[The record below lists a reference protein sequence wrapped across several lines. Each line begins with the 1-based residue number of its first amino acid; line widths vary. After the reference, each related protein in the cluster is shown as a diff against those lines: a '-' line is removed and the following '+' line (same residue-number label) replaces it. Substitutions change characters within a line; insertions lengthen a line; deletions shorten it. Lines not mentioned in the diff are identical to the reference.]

1 MQATT
6 LPFITRK
13 KILLTLL
20 FPAIGLAPG
29 ETTAQVN
36 PVDSIREALRV
47 GGSFAIGLDGRNSFI
62 AGTPARVLGFR
73 VGMDC
78 GTVRLYT
85 GLYSLGKPVPG
96 QGYTLPGDTVSSQLN
111 FSYWGQTVDWR
122 LYKDERW
129 ELALPVQTGIGVAYR
144 ERFRNGISEQR
155 KRPFFMPFEM
165 QFTAIYKLT
174 RYIGLSAG
182 LGFRVSTL
190 RGSSF
195 NGAVYTYGISLFG
208 GTLYRD
214 LKKKGWKL
222 P

>member
-1 MQATT
+1 MQV
-6 LPFITRK
+6 LPFPIHTRNK
-13 KILLTLL
+13 MLLTLL
-20 FPAIGLAPG
+20 AAGLAMG
-29 ETTAQVN
+29 KTAAQVN
-36 PVDSIREALRV
+36 PIDSIRTALQN

-85 GLYSLGKPVPG
+85 GIYSLGKSVPG
-96 QGYTLPGDTVSSQLN
+96 QGYTLPGDTVTSKLN

-122 LYKDERW
+122 LYEDDRW
-129 ELALPVQTGIGVAYR
+129 ELALPVQAGIGIAYR
-144 ERFRNGISEQR
+144 ERFRNGVSEQR
-155 KRPFFMPFEM
+155 KRPFFIPLEM

-182 LGFRVSTL
+182 LGFRISTL
-190 RGSSF
+190 KGSSF
-195 NGAVYTYGISLFG
+195 NGPVYTYGISFFG

-214 LKKKGWKL
+214 MKKKGWNL

>member
-1 MQATT
+1 MLAV
-6 LPFITRK
+6 LFPLRIRK
-13 KILLTLL
+13 NTLL
-20 FPAIGLAPG
+20 AWLAGGLLLG
-29 ETTAQVN
+29 ETVAQVN
-36 PVDSIREALRV
+36 PIDSIRTALQN

-62 AGTPARVLGFR
+62 AGSPARVMGFR

-96 QGYTLPGDTVSSQLN
+96 QGYTLPGDTLTSRLN

-122 LYKDERW
+122 IYEDDRW
-129 ELALPVQTGIGVAYR
+129 ELAFPVQAGIGIAYR
-144 ERFRNGISEQR
+144 ERFRNGVSEQR
-155 KRPFFMPFEM
+155 KRPLFIPVEM

-182 LGFRVSTL
+182 LGFRISTL
-190 RGSSF
+190 KGSSF
-195 NGAVYTYGISLFG
+195 NGPVYTYGISFFG

-214 LKKKGWKL
+214 LKKKGWNL

>member
-1 MQATT
+1 MLAV
-6 LPFITRK
+6 LFPFRIRK
-13 KILLTLL
+13 NTLL
-20 FPAIGLAPG
+20 AWLAGGLFIG
-29 ETTAQVN
+29 ETAAQVN
-36 PVDSIREALRV
+36 PIDSIRTALKR

-62 AGTPARVLGFR
+62 AGSPARVLGFR

-96 QGYTLPGDTVSSQLN
+96 QGYTLPGDTVSSKLN
-111 FSYWGQTVDWR
+111 FSSGGQTVDWR
-122 LYKDERW
+122 LYEDERW
-129 ELALPVQTGIGVAYR
+129 ELALPVQAGIGIAYR

-155 KRPFFMPFEM
+155 KRPLFIPVEV

-174 RYIGLSAG
+174 RYFGLSAG
-182 LGFRVSTL
+182 LGFRVSSL
-190 RGSSF
+190 KGSSF
-195 NGAVYTYGISLFG
+195 NGPVYYYGISFFG

-214 LKKKGWKL
+214 LKNKGWNL

>member
-1 MQATT
+1 MQAA
-6 LPFITRK
+6 LFPFPFHK
-13 KILLTLL
+13 KILLSLL
-20 FPAIGLAPG
+20 AGGLFIG

-36 PVDSIREALRV
+36 PIDSIRTALIR

-62 AGTPARVLGFR
+62 AGSPARVMGFR

-96 QGYTLPGDTVSSQLN
+96 QGYTLPGDTVSSKLN

-122 LYKDERW
+122 LYEDERW
-129 ELALPVQTGIGVAYR
+129 ELALPVQAGIGIAYR

-155 KRPFFMPFEM
+155 KRPFFIPVEV

-174 RYIGLSAG
+174 RYFGLSAG
-182 LGFRVSTL
+182 LGFRVSSL
-190 RGSSF
+190 KGSSF
-195 NGAVYTYGISLFG
+195 NGPVYYYGISFFG

-214 LKKKGWKL
+214 LKNKGWNL

>member
-1 MQATT
+1 MLAV
-6 LPFITRK
+6 LFPFRIRK
-13 KILLTLL
+13 NTLL
-20 FPAIGLAPG
+20 AWLAGGLLLG
-29 ETTAQVN
+29 ETVAQVN
-36 PVDSIREALRV
+36 PIDSIRTALQN

-62 AGTPARVLGFR
+62 AGSPARVMGFR

-96 QGYTLPGDTVSSQLN
+96 QGYTLPGDTLTSRLN

-122 LYKDERW
+122 IYEDDRW
-129 ELALPVQTGIGVAYR
+129 ELAFPVQAGIGIAYR
-144 ERFRNGISEQR
+144 ERFRNGVSEQR
-155 KRPFFMPFEM
+155 KRPLFIPVEM

-182 LGFRVSTL
+182 LGFRISTL
-190 RGSSF
+190 KGSSF
-195 NGAVYTYGISLFG
+195 NGPVYTYGISFFG

-214 LKKKGWKL
+214 LKKKGWNL

>member
-1 MQATT
+1 MQAV
-6 LPFITRK
+6 PFRFRIRK
-13 KILLTLL
+13 NTLL
-20 FPAIGLAPG
+20 AWLAGGLLSG
-29 ETTAQVN
+29 ETAAQVN
-36 PVDSIREALRV
+36 PIDSLRMALQN

-62 AGTPARVLGFR
+62 AGVPARVMGFR

-78 GTVRLYT
+78 GIVRLYT

-96 QGYTLPGDTVSSQLN
+96 QGYTLPGDTVTSRLN

-122 LYKDERW
+122 LYEDDRW
-129 ELALPVQTGIGVAYR
+129 ELALPVQAGIGIAYR

-155 KRPFFMPFEM
+155 KRPFFIPVEM

-190 RGSSF
+190 KGSSF
-195 NGAVYTYGISLFG
+195 NGPVYTYGISFFG

-214 LKKKGWKL
+214 LKKKGWNL

>member
-1 MQATT
+1 MQAA
-6 LPFITRK
+6 LFPFPFHK
-13 KILLTLL
+13 KILLSLL
-20 FPAIGLAPG
+20 AGGLFIG

-36 PVDSIREALRV
+36 PIDSIRTALIR

-62 AGTPARVLGFR
+62 AGSPARVMGFR

-96 QGYTLPGDTVSSQLN
+96 QGYTLPGDTLTSRLN

-122 LYKDERW
+122 IYEDDRW
-129 ELALPVQTGIGVAYR
+129 ELAFPVQAGIGIAYR
-144 ERFRNGISEQR
+144 ERFRNGVSEQR
-155 KRPFFMPFEM
+155 KRPLFIPVEM

-182 LGFRVSTL
+182 LGFRISTL
-190 RGSSF
+190 KGSSF
-195 NGAVYTYGISLFG
+195 NGPVYTYGISFFG

-214 LKKKGWKL
+214 LKKKGWNL

>member
-1 MQATT
+1 MLAV
-6 LPFITRK
+6 LFPFLIRK
-13 KILLTLL
+13 NTLL
-20 FPAIGLAPG
+20 AWLAGGLLLG
-29 ETTAQVN
+29 ETVAQVN
-36 PVDSIREALRV
+36 PIDSIRTALQN

-62 AGTPARVLGFR
+62 AGSPARVMGFR

-96 QGYTLPGDTVSSQLN
+96 QGYTLPGDTLTSRLN

-122 LYKDERW
+122 IYEDDRW
-129 ELALPVQTGIGVAYR
+129 ELAFPVQAGIGIAYR
-144 ERFRNGISEQR
+144 ERFRNGVSEQR
-155 KRPFFMPFEM
+155 KRPLFIPVEM

-182 LGFRVSTL
+182 LGFRISTL
-190 RGSSF
+190 KGSSF
-195 NGAVYTYGISLFG
+195 NGPVYTYGISFFG

-214 LKKKGWKL
+214 LKKKGWNL

>member
-1 MQATT
+1 MLAV
-6 LPFITRK
+6 LFPFLIRK
-13 KILLTLL
+13 NTLL
-20 FPAIGLAPG
+20 AWLAGGLLLG
-29 ETTAQVN
+29 ETVAQVN
-36 PVDSIREALRV
+36 PIDSIRTALQN

-62 AGTPARVLGFR
+62 AGSPARVMGFR

-96 QGYTLPGDTVSSQLN
+96 QGYTLPGDTVSSKLN

-122 LYKDERW
+122 IYEDDRW
-129 ELALPVQTGIGVAYR
+129 ELAFPVQAGIGIAYR
-144 ERFRNGISEQR
+144 ERFRNGVSEQR
-155 KRPFFMPFEM
+155 KRPLFIPVEM

-182 LGFRVSTL
+182 LGFRISTL
-190 RGSSF
+190 KGSSF
-195 NGAVYTYGISLFG
+195 NGPVYTYGISFFG

-214 LKKKGWKL
+214 LKKKGWNL